1 MPPNY
6 GIVDHIAFYHS
17 DVVEGPWPQAIG
29 EVVDCEAIPNVD
41 GGKYEWRLIKV
52 VLSRSGRV
60 RHPYVIPSPCRSR
73 LRCEML
79 HSYPS
84 TQMPSQACGRRY
96 HHNTKLE
103 EVLCSS

>member
-17 DVVEGPWPQAIG
+17 DVVEGSLPQAIG

-52 VLSRSGRV
+52 ALSRSGRV
-60 RHPYVIPSPCRSR
+60 RHKYCMPNIAVSR
-73 LRCEML
+73 CCPAML
-79 HSYPS
+79 TRHGNFTRLQELFGVP
-84 TQMPSQACGRRY
+84 RD
-96 HHNTKLE
+96 
-103 EVLCSS
+103 CSHPWTLSI